1 MTDTRI
7 PARTPDGEDHHVIYE
22 GPEHLIKDDPVLVD
36 LPPAGDG
43 NEWVLVHRKV
53 GQPGG

>member
-22 GPEHLIKDDPVLVD
+22 GPRNLISDIPTFEN
-36 LPPAGDG
+36 LPDAGDG
-43 NEWVLVHRKV
+43 NEWALVHRKV
-53 GQPGG
+53 GEG